1 MPMTQDQVLA
11 KMASKGGNASNNV
24 KTAPAGQP
32 SVAPAPGPS
41 SNVKTAPAGQPK
53 VAPAPGPSTN
63 KANPTGSPTQNTSP
77 ESGARGASNTGPIR
91 HTKEA
96 GFASGILKAAR
107 ADLQEAQADAFDEAL
122 LAQGIQPEVI
132 DALAVL
138 EDNKVIVDMPAD
150 FQAKVAEAKKAAGLD
165 DEPAVETK

>member
-1 MPMTQDQVLA
+1 MIMPMTQDQVLA

-41 SNVKTAPAGQPK
+41 SNVKTAPA
-53 VAPAPGPSTN
+53 GPSTN